1 MIKNEHS
8 RLVDEARRDT
18 LLYRIMSGKLDYGD
32 SYIKEPTRQ
41 IKEKGIRIYYDVIK
55 DCIDVLEDRDIYI
68 FLIHN
73 KEWSFEEQKKLDEL
87 PKEIE
92 NTKVNY
98 YKDYDSPAR
107 RNQNKIELE
116 YKKIKYKEL
125 FIKRNKYKSL
135 TAEGIAMGAM
145 WFEMINY
152 MYSGSAKLQALTY
165 YHSNLISDED
175 IRNIAQSQEWLS
187 FYSASKNVFGR
198 PAIKMT
204 EDQRKLLTWT
214 NVYKNSYSNPDHPRE
229 DIFKDHDAFDGW
241 LIFENRKSKITKKIE
256 MRGVD
261 PKAQNVYIFGKTK
274 QDFEEINSMNTP
286 DARRK
291 IENEFK

>member
-1 MIKNEHS
+1 MSKNEHS

-18 LLYRIMSGKLDYGD
+18 LLYRIMSGKLDYGE

-41 IKEKGIRIYYDVIK
+41 IKEKGLRIYYDVLK

-73 KEWSFEEQKKLDEL
+73 KQWSFEEQKKLDEL

-92 NTKVNY
+92 NSKVSYFQN
-98 YKDYDSPAR
+98 YDSPSL
-107 RNQNKIELE
+107 RNQSKIEIE
-116 YKKIKYKEL
+116 YKKIRYKEL
-125 FIKRNKYKSL
+125 YIKRNKYKSL
-135 TAEGIAMGAM
+135 TSEGIAMGAM

-152 MYSGSAKLQALTY
+152 MYSGAAKLQALTY
-165 YHSNLISDED
+165 YHNNTISEED
-175 IRNIAQSQEWLS
+175 IRHIAQGQEWLS
-187 FYSASKNVFGR
+187 FYSSSKNVFGR

-214 NVYKNSYSNPDHPRE
+214 HVYKNCHSNPDCPRE
-229 DIFKDHDAFDGW
+229 EIFKDHDAFDGW
-241 LIFENRKSKITKKIE
+241 LIFEKRKSKITKKIE
-256 MRGVD
+256 MKGVD
-261 PKAQNVYIFGKTK
+261 PKAQNVYVFGKTK
-274 QDFEEINSMNTP
+274 QEFEEIDSMNTP

-291 IENEFK
+291 INNEFK